1 MFKKIPIR
9 CLANTVNL
17 KDSKKGSRLHNF
29 VFPDTSILHLNVLL
43 HSNKNYVA
51 SHRTRL
57 YTFVTESSPYLP
69 QQSSKHKNYRYICA
83 GGSEYPGS
91 SLQNPGKAI
100 WNYFFIGIGEITCPR
115 KRNPEIVIN

>member
-57 YTFVTESSPYLP
+57 YTFVTDPVLISH
-69 QQSSKHKNYRYICA
+69 SKVASTRTTGISVLEGLSIQALVFKILVKLFGITFLLVLVKSHA
-83 GGSEYPGS
+83 
-91 SLQNPGKAI
+91 QGK
-100 WNYFFIGIGEITCPR
+100 GTL
-115 KRNPEIVIN
+115 KLS